1 MGTNVLD
8 KVRKLKASRP
18 QSGNNSRLRGYF
30 HNWNDG
36 DNILRLVGEFVEVR
50 THFIAPAPKR
60 NDRGLCMPTAFQG
73 DDKLPMKINCLDW
86 DIGLEEFRK
95 VKVCPVC
102 KMWQIAKA
110 VLKDNPTPEEK
121 AFFDKLR
128 MDCSPKSELKWNIL
142 DRDDPYIIF
151 VDESGT
157 EKRVIGYKIASVG
170 MEAWGDIEGI
180 FDQCGFDITDIDKGV
195 DIKVHR
201 GSNGTRTTYTAQAVV
216 EGTSLRVTPL
226 TEEERALELHDL
238 KSRCG
243 KQVEA
248 DKIISALHDDLRS
261 VLEANETSEAVEEAP
276 AAEAEA
282 EAEVE
287 APAPAPVAKPVPV
300 AAPAP
305 RPAAPVAKA
314 PVAAPAPRPAAPVAA
329 PRPAAPVAKAPAAP
343 VRAPVRP
350 AAVPAKPA
358 AAAPV
363 AQRAPAPRVPA
374 RPAAKPVPA
383 PAAAEVDAA
392 IEEGGDGLMDDGA
405 KKA

>member
-50 THFIAPAPKR
+50 THFIAPALKR

-276 AAEAEA
+276 EA

>member
-1 MGTNVLD
+1 
-8 KVRKLKASRP
+8 
-18 QSGNNSRLRGYF
+18 
-30 HNWNDG
+30 
-36 DNILRLVGEFVEVR
+36 
-50 THFIAPAPKR
+50 
-60 NDRGLCMPTAFQG
+60 
-73 DDKLPMKINCLDW
+73 
-86 DIGLEEFRK
+86 

-226 TEEERALELHDL
+226 TEEERALKLHDL

-276 AAEAEA
+276 EA